1 MRFNKQHLIKLGL
14 LGLASLSLAACN
26 LGQGGNNSSNTTTN
40 ATVTEVDK
48 KVEIPDNTNIAG
60 MSESEKASFYSSL
73 DQITLDTS
81 EGLKPGEYSYIK
93 DIVTEQ

>member
-40 ATVTEVDK
+40 ATVTEVAQALN
-48 KVEIPDNTNIAG
+48 VSRATVYRHATP
-60 MSESEKASFYSSL
+60 
-73 DQITLDTS
+73 
-81 EGLKPGEYSYIK
+81 
-93 DIVTEQ
+93 